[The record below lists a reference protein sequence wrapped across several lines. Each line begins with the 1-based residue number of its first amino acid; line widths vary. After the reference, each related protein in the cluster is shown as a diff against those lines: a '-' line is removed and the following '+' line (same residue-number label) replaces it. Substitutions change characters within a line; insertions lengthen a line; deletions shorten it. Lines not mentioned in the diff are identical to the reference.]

1 MTATILIQPFVN
13 ELPSQFADRIGQHYA
28 QRVTAAHKKSNGQF
42 FTPAPIAQLMGS
54 MCEFEGTFL
63 SMLDPGCGVC
73 ILACS
78 AIEYLT
84 EQNATLRTIDLTA
97 YETDADLIVYAHQS
111 LQYLQAWL
119 SRRQV
124 EFRFELRTHDFVL
137 DNADALSEYEHL
149 FTKSIEPFDIIISN
163 PPYFKIP
170 KTDKRALAA
179 KALVSGQPNIY
190 SFFMGIAAKLLKP
203 NGQLIFITPRSF
215 TSGSYFKSFRAFFF
229 EEVRLDR
236 IHLFVSRKDTFNR
249 DNVLQ
254 ETVIIKALKQ
264 TKAGSM
270 VTITSSH
277 GLKDLDRASV
287 KYFKQ
292 EDLIDL
298 RSKEKILHFPTSND
312 EEAILELFKGW
323 TGTLR
328 QYNIQIST
336 GPVVAFRAKDFIRE
350 AVENGA
356 DPLAPLFWLHN
367 VGKMDIQWP
376 KPKPGK
382 GQYILVSEQSKSLLL
397 PNKNY
402 VFLRRFSAK
411 DDKSR
416 LIAAPHFQ
424 HCVEADC
431 IGVENK
437 LNYIYRK
444 NGLLDLNEVI
454 GICTLL
460 NSRLFDRYFR
470 VFNGNVNVSATELR
484 EMPLPPWETIKA
496 IGNQVITAG
505 NYAPDFGNEIVAQ
518 HFELA
523 DILQQHE

>member
-1 MTATILIQPFVN
+1 MTATILISPFVD
-13 ELPSQFADRIGQHYA
+13 ELPSQFADRLGQYYA
-28 QRVTAAHKKSNGQF
+28 QRVSADHKKNKGQF

-54 MCEFEGTFL
+54 MCAYEGTTL
-63 SMLDPGCGVC
+63 RILDPGCGVC
-73 ILACS
+73 VLACS
-78 AIEYLT
+78 AIEYLI
-84 EQNATLRTIDLTA
+84 EQNAALRSIDLTA
-97 YETDADLIVYAHQS
+97 YETDTDLIVYARQS
-111 LQYLQAWL
+111 LQHLQTWL

-124 EFRFELRTHDFVL
+124 ELRFDLHTQDFVL
-137 DNADALSEYEHL
+137 DNADALSEYDQL
-149 FTKSIEPFDIIISN
+149 FTKRIEPFDIIISN

-170 KTDKRALAA
+170 KTDIRTLAA

-203 NGQLIFITPRSF
+203 DGQLIFITPRSF
-215 TSGSYFKSFRAFFF
+215 TSGSYFKSFRTFFF
-229 EEVRLDR
+229 QEVRLDR

-264 TKAGSM
+264 KKADSR

-277 GLKDLDRASV
+277 GLKDLDRPSV

-298 RSKEKILHFPTSND
+298 RSKEKILHFPTSNN
-312 EEAILELFKGW
+312 EEAILDLFKSW

-336 GPVVAFRAKDFIRE
+336 GPVVAFRAKDFIKE
-350 AVENGA
+350 TPDNGTVS
-356 DPLAPLFWLHN
+356 LAPLFWLHN
-367 VGKMDIQWP
+367 VGKMVVKWP
-376 KPKPGK
+376 ELKPGK
-382 GQYILVSEQSKSLLL
+382 GQYILIADQSKSLLI

-424 HCVEADC
+424 HFSEADC

-444 NGLLDLNEVI
+444 NGHLDLNEVI

-460 NSRLFDRYFR
+460 NSRLFDSYFR
-470 VFNGNVNVSATELR
+470 IFNGNVNVSATELR
-484 EMPLPPWETIKA
+484 EMPLPPLETIKA
-496 IGNQVITAG
+496 IGDQVITAD
-505 NYAPDFGNEIVAQ
+505 NYSPDLGNEIVAQ
-518 HFELA
+518 YFELA
-523 DILQQHE
+523 DIL